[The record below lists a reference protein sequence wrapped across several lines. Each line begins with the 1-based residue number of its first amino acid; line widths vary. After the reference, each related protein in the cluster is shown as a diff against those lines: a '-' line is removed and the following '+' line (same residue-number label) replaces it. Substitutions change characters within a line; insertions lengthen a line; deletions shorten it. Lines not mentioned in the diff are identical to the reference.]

1 MSGERRSASR
11 ARARVVGQSR
21 GVGEVQTRKT
31 FLLSL
36 PRLGTDRRTPTRED
50 GFFLSSRDESSRRS
64 ASSASRDAPSSPRSP
79 SSTSPSVGPCPR
91 PSRTR
96 TRCSFRHTLR
106 SAGATGRANK
116 CRFLP
121 TATRDGS
128 RRDAPREALGGAR
141 RDGVRSHERHRR
153 SRAHREPSAIRGHAR
168 DRRDRAVCGVRD
180 RPRAFLVRERPLH
193 RPRKLPGTTQK
204 PGDARTRGA
213 RFGKADATSSRQ
225 FPGFRLAISSR
236 VSQRFSPL
244 LLCFA
249 KTGKAL
255 TRFSEDLTRS
265 RI

>member
-1 MSGERRSASR
+1 MSDAARPAR
-11 ARARVVGQSR
+11 ARASSVSR
-21 GVGEVQTRKT
+21 EGSGRFRREKRFFFRCRDSGPTAA
-31 FLLSL
+31 
-36 PRLGTDRRTPTRED
+36 PRHGRMAFSSPLGTKARVEAPRARRGTHLPVLVVRPV
-50 GFFLSSRDESSRRS
+50 LLRRS
-64 ASSASRDAPSSPRSP
+64 DSAHVRRARGCGAHPA
-79 SSTSPSVGPCPR
+79 TS
-91 PSRTR
+91 
-96 TRCSFRHTLR
+96 LR

-168 DRRDRAVCGVRD
+168 DRRERAVCGVRD